1 METLVV
7 IGVLGALVFSVSFRS
22 SVKRTLQNA
31 ADTLEVAND
40 AWESGL
46 NEVRNA
52 LPKAD
57 EVKAK

>member
-7 IGVLGALVFSVSFRS
+7 VGVLFGLVFSVSFRK
-22 SVKRTLQNA
+22 SVARTLNNA

>member
-7 IGVLGALVFSVSFRS
+7 VGVLGALVFSVSFRN
-22 SVKRTLQNA
+22 SVKRTLHNA

-57 EVKAK
+57 DVRAK

>member
-7 IGVLGALVFSVSFRS
+7 VGVLLALVFSVSFRK
-22 SVKRTLQNA
+22 SVKRTLNNA

-57 EVKAK
+57 DVRAK

>member
-7 IGVLGALVFSVSFRS
+7 VGVLGALVFSVSFRQ
-22 SVKRTLQNA
+22 SVKRTLNNA

>member
-1 METLVV
+1 METLVIV
-7 IGVLGALVFSVSFRS
+7 GVSLALVFSVSFRQ
-22 SVKRTLQNA
+22 SVKRTLNNA

-40 AWESGL
+40 ACESGL

-57 EVKAK
+57 DVRAK

>member
-1 METLVV
+1 METLVIV
-7 IGVLGALVFSVSFRS
+7 GVLFALVFSVSFRK
-22 SVKRTLQNA
+22 SVARTLNNA

-57 EVKAK
+57 DVKAK

>member
-31 ADTLEVAND
+31 AETLEVAND

>member
-1 METLVV
+1 METLIVT
-7 IGVLGALVFSVSFRS
+7 GVLVALVFSVSFRK
-22 SVKRTLQNA
+22 SVARTLNNA

>member
-7 IGVLGALVFSVSFRS
+7 AGVLLALVFSVSFRQ
-22 SVKRTLQNA
+22 SVKRTLNNA

>member
-1 METLVV
+1 METLIVT
-7 IGVLGALVFSVSFRS
+7 GVLVALVFSVSFRK
-22 SVKRTLQNA
+22 SVTRTLNNA

>member
-7 IGVLGALVFSVSFRS
+7 VGVLGALIFSVSFRQ
-22 SVKRTLQNA
+22 SVKRTLNNA

>member
-1 METLVV
+1 METLVIV
-7 IGVLGALVFSVSFRS
+7 GVLLALVFSVSFRQ
-22 SVKRTLQNA
+22 SVKRTLNNA

-57 EVKAK
+57 DVKAI

>member
-7 IGVLGALVFSVSFRS
+7 VGVLGALVFSVSFRN
-22 SVKRTLQNA
+22 SVKRTLNNA

>member
-7 IGVLGALVFSVSFRS
+7 VGVLGALVFSVSFRQ
-22 SVKRTLQNA
+22 SVKRTLNNA

-57 EVKAK
+57 DVKAK

>member
-1 METLVV
+1 METLAVV
-7 IGVLGALVFSVSFRS
+7 GLVLALVFSVSFRQ
-22 SVKRTLQNA
+22 SVKRTLTNA
-31 ADTLEVAND
+31 AETLEVAND